1 MHTGLW
7 PRSLL
12 RRCPCKDPMF
22 TRLWGSWV
30 QGLPHL
36 MSGCVSRWEGSTNRR
51 VGESP
56 VGGLLYSMQSFQL
69 SALPLFSLP
78 SFLAQPGCLQA
89 MAASQRFIAYYSR
102 INQSGRWGLSLGIG
116 FCVTG
121 HMPGSS
127 GWERRPPR
135 EKATGQASQLRLGP
149 FPYRR
154 RPGRRDAA
162 RSQRRLPL

>member
-1 MHTGLW
+1 MYVHTHMQ

-12 RRCPCKDPMF
+12 RRRFCKDPMF
-22 TRLWGSWV
+22 AGLWGSWV

-36 MSGCVSRWEGSTNRR
+36 MSGCVSRWEASTNRC

-56 VGGLLYSMQSFQL
+56 AGGPLYSMKSFQP

-78 SFLAQPGCLQA
+78 SFLAQPGRMQV
-89 MAASQRFIAYYSR
+89 MATSQRFIAYYSR
-102 INQSGRWGLSLGIG
+102 INQSCRWGLSVGIG

-127 GWERRPPR
+127 GWEMLPPR
-135 EKATGQASQLRLGP
+135 EKVTGPASQLGLGP
-149 FPYRR
+149 FP
-154 RPGRRDAA
+154 
-162 RSQRRLPL
+162 